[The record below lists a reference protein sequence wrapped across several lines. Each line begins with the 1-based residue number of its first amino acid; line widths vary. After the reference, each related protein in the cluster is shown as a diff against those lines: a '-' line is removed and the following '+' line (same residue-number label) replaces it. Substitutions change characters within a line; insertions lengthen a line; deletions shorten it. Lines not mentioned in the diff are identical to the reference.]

1 MEADS
6 GGALAA
12 VGEQFDALLD
22 AMPADEKYNA
32 VLSSL
37 LTRGSNEQSR
47 ASALEL
53 VEEMSTKRITVS
65 AEAFKALV
73 DVAVS
78 EGTPG
83 AILDSLSVASTNGA
97 CRVFASPQLRLPSRP
112 PPSAL
117 EGLPAVPGD
126 KRGSEVA
133 AAGTLSVSLGA
144 VFAWEVADLIDFA
157 DVTEVSAPP
166 LQIVLLTLAA
176 GWAFDRYARS
186 GELSGLVGRGLSRLF
201 SRDLQRECTVE
212 SASFL
217 VGYLL
222 GLPCC
227 PFAPTVYKPLEML
240 TESSAQISSCMGP
253 SARLIDRT
261 LIWLLAPVAV
271 EMATYRET
279 LQAEPALAFEFLEA
293 ARRREASLGV
303 DVSQGDW
310 QREDDE
316 LRIRWAYGESRRLLQ
331 RYASVREELQE
342 RMASGVS
349 AGDCV
354 VLIED
359 RLKNSWASI

>member
-1 MEADS
+1 MRHAPLIHRMC
-6 GGALAA
+6 GVYVCAAQLAA

-240 TESSAQISSCMGP
+240 TEVSGPFQLRTRCACDVRHGSARTAAARARGVRAVCSSRSRWSSRTLARLEPSHAPTPLPPLSSRAVCAQSSAQISSCMGP

-271 EMATYRET
+271 EMATYR
-279 LQAEPALAFEFLEA
+279 
-293 ARRREASLGV
+293 
-303 DVSQGDW
+303 
-310 QREDDE
+310 
-316 LRIRWAYGESRRLLQ
+316 
-331 RYASVREELQE
+331 
-342 RMASGVS
+342 
-349 AGDCV
+349 
-354 VLIED
+354 
-359 RLKNSWASI
+359 